1 MTIQIP
7 QGAKTMQLFDM
18 NIDIPE
24 GKTYID
30 IDDNFLQN
38 KYNQF
43 MQNNQQQNNFNSQEE
58 LALDGKPMS
67 MYQAP
72 QVSQNEPQE
81 QGVWSKI
88 NKGLE
93 DFNNLIDPKRMISEG
108 LDYLSPRVTSGEEG
122 VRQKIEDATNQI
134 SGGLLARN
142 FTSLDNEEQKEI
154 FQIAYDEIKKL
165 GYEPFLEINN
175 GDYKYIGVDKNG
187 KEVEFTPSFRNTLAS
202 TKNELAFSVAGGYAG
217 SLAKTAGQTIAKK
230 ALNYFAPSAIG
241 AGSGAVSD
249 LHSQSNNTGIEVSH
263 IDYAK
268 RFGSAAAEDALAGAV
283 VGSAIKGIGK
293 TYKSVGDLIS
303 SVKTGAQAG
312 KDMIDGMAVKGGN
325 LGNRVID
332 KISKTDIPVVGK
344 FTDGGLQNAET
355 IFNNLTKNVE
365 NKKQIDELIAK
376 ENPTY
381 LENGKPTIEILKN
394 IVEQGLNKNNPQF
407 IQDSAKR
414 TSAILKNIS
423 NSLQGVPTTQ
433 RREVLLKAAQAYPE
447 IGSFLDDVLKA
458 DKDASISFLNMIKGQ
473 DEVFKNKTGLNG
485 EFDYKAWQK
494 DNHAYENRINQEYG
508 SAISKL
514 DQLNNGNIVLTS
526 EDLAKLENFKN
537 NNFLEQDV
545 KNNIQSYLDEIK
557 GKEVSAEQIF
567 GLRTA
572 INKQLNTGNKTYNT
586 KQAYGIV
593 KEILDDALIR
603 NASNKV
609 LAKEILDNANKNFA
623 LKENFKESYLGMMKP
638 QETKEGLTD
647 RLVKGLRNINEDKNL
662 ENAFKGMNEQ
672 ERLANETH
680 VMNSLLEKHRIEG
693 VGYDFKS
700 LAKDLEDVNFSSKK
714 IKDAKDVINT
724 YALIY
729 NNNRDLIMT
738 ALASSGKK
746 TNSSIA
752 TTIHGVFDRILISG
766 IFARLHALA
775 PFMKSAKE
783 QALRN
788 QILDAIKL
796 AKTNKEV
803 ISNLKNIKIADQEQ
817 SRIFKDAL
825 DNYIKVDKEQ
835 NKILKD
841 ALIKEGVIKG
851 DNFFM
856 DKADPKDNSLRFI
869 GKNDKEYT
877 INKDVRNEWMKTF
890 NLKNIDDEY
899 IPNIPKEAKIA
910 LKDREIKLTKGSLL
924 KLIEKDRIKYIPHI
938 KETLESPQAIL
949 KDKDDFIFIKN
960 IDNQTYFT
968 SIGKDYETHLTIIS
982 NSPKKQNNIR
992 NKIKNAEVVYYN
1004 NARALPTSR
1013 ASSETNQVSFSD
1025 KHSTQAKHKESLE
1038 KYNRNFYL
1046 KHYKDFIDKS
1056 ENKKIFF
1063 KYNFGDF
1070 LDIKKLEKSLEK
1082 YKESKPQEI
1091 KYKELKRGYI
1101 LDDLLNVDEDVSYA
1115 VVNKDDLKPSLT
1127 RSLSQFRNKHS
1138 NSTISDIRNSFNERE
1153 HFKESSN
1160 FDGIPTIT
1168 KDGLVIAGNHRTTAI
1183 RDLKGENLARY
1194 IKQAKRVYGE
1204 DVFKGFDENKA
1215 MIVRILDKN
1224 DDDTIIRLSKL
1235 SNDGRLSDESEKLQ
1249 ALGAKYKEK
1258 LLKIENSKINTEK
1271 ELMNFLGSRDILESK
1286 RALLDHLMPNINDA
1300 LLSWERRSGGDTEFS
1315 KILNDNALNLLH
1327 LKQALNKNKVFKD
1340 NGNNFFSLFKR
1351 AIESINQS
1359 NVYKN
1364 NNELYDIIK
1373 KYTEPSLNFE
1383 KEFISSNK
1391 DLQADILGFIIK
1403 YNDTLTNP
1411 SEAFG
1416 NKIKKAIEFIY
1427 DNDSFSLFNNI
1438 KLSNYDVLNQML
1450 NINITNSIKYQE
1462 LLNKAIDNLS
1472 DEKNIIKKLNEN
1484 IKNKKSVKQRLDEKI
1499 QDDKKARED
1508 ILKRYDNF
1516 LKENKDNKLD
1526 FLDKMNLNTIEYNL
1540 TRQMIVNAKESTN
1553 KGVKKDI
1560 PSDLRGKIE
1569 KELNIQP
1576 LKEFGENY
1584 TEYYHDGKGAL
1595 QKLLIE
1601 KQGQVAGAFHRKDL
1615 GDIDLV
1621 WGEVT
1626 DKIKHKGY
1634 GLAHIIDKHPELD
1647 LKLISDIVDKGK
1659 LNNQNNIRYRIEY
1672 KNYIIGLSSEY
1683 KKGNK
1688 RTFIITAFERYKG

>member
-1 MTIQIP
+1 
-7 QGAKTMQLFDM
+7 M
-18 NIDIPE
+18 NIREFLLEKPQENNIISFLQDGASQSENQNTSEYLSNLKNEAINDFYKNKDKYAKEYEKYNIKDQNLTNPL
-24 GKTYID
+24 GYIGEYKRD
-30 IDDNFLQN
+30 LYDYNKNPSMNADDLSNYILDKQSKFNASKPIFADDNEVVR
-38 KYNQF
+38 KSNQF
-43 MQNNQQQNNFNSQEE
+43 MRDLGDE
-58 LALDGKPMS
+58 LQKSGRGRLLQDDDGS
-67 MYQAP
+67 YWVQ
-72 QVSQNEPQE
+72 
-81 QGVWSKI
+81 
-88 NKGLE
+88 
-93 DFNNLIDPKRMISEG
+93 D
-108 LDYLSPRVTSGEEG
+108 
-122 VRQKIEDATNQI
+122 
-134 SGGLLARN
+134 
-142 FTSLDNEEQKEI
+142 
-154 FQIAYDEIKKL
+154 
-165 GYEPFLEINN
+165 NN
-175 GDYKYIGVDKNG
+175 GNYSKVQGSTMGDLYRGLRDNGASMALGTAGAIGGTMLGGGVG
-187 KEVEFTPSFRNTLAS
+187 M
-202 TKNELAFSVAGGYAG
+202 VAGGALG
-217 SLAKTAGQTIAKK
+217 ASL
-230 ALNYFAPSAIG
+230 G
-241 AGSGAVSD
+241 AGYDYYGNTKDTNQDMNLKEALMLMGENAGLSLIGDAAFAGVAKGARV
-249 LHSQSNNTGIEVSH
+249 LKNT
-263 IDYAK
+263 YNM
-268 RFGSAAAEDALAGAV
+268 
-283 VGSAIKGIGK
+283 
-293 TYKSVGDLIS
+293 TKS
-303 SVKTGAQAG
+303 GAQAG

-394 IVEQGLNKNNPQF
+394 IIEQGLNKNNPQF

-514 DQLNNGNIVLTS
+514 DELNNGNIVLTS

-714 IKDAKDVINT
+714 IKDTKDVINT

-869 GKNDKEYT
+869 GKNGKEYT

-1683 KKGNK
+1683 KGNK

>member
-67 MYQAP
+67 IYQAP
-72 QVSQNEPQE
+72 SLPQE
-81 QGVWSKI
+81 KQEIGTWDKI
-88 NKGLE
+88 NQGLS
-93 DFNNLIDPKRMISEG
+93 DFNEFINPLNAVKKIPQA
-108 LDYLSPRVTSGEEG
+108 LDYLTPKVTSGEEG
-122 VRQKIEDATNQI
+122 ARQKIEDATNQV

-142 FTSLDNEEQKEI
+142 FTSPSNEEQKQI

-187 KEVEFTPSFRNTLAS
+187 KEVDFTPSFRNTLAS

-241 AGSGAVSD
+241 AGSGAMAD
-249 LHSQSNNTGIEVSH
+249 LHSQSNNIGIEASYM
-263 IDYAK
+263 DYAK

-303 SVKTGAQAG
+303 SAKTGAQAG

-325 LGNRVID
+325 LGNRFID
-332 KISKTDIPVVGK
+332 KISKTDIPMVGK

-514 DQLNNGNIVLTS
+514 DELNNGNIVLTS

-788 QILDAIKL
+788 QILDALRL

-803 ISNLKNIKIADQEQ
+803 ISNLKNIKIADKEQ

-869 GKNDKEYT
+869 GKNGKEYT

-982 NSPKKQNNIR
+982 NSPKKQNNIK
-992 NKIKNAEVVYYN
+992 NKMKNAEVVYYN

-1013 ASSETNQVSFSD
+1013 ASSETKQVSFSNEN
-1025 KHSTQAKHKESLE
+1025 STQTKPKTNLM
-1038 KYNRNFYL
+1038 
-1046 KHYKDFIDKS
+1046 D
-1056 ENKKIFF
+1056 
-1063 KYNFGDF
+1063 
-1070 LDIKKLEKSLEK
+1070 DIK
-1082 YKESKPQEI
+1082 
-1091 KYKELKRGYI
+1091 
-1101 LDDLLNVDEDVSYA
+1101 D
-1115 VVNKDDLKPSLT
+1115 
-1127 RSLSQFRNKHS
+1127 
-1138 NSTISDIRNSFNERE
+1138 
-1153 HFKESSN
+1153 
-1160 FDGIPTIT
+1160 
-1168 KDGLVIAGNHRTTAI
+1168 
-1183 RDLKGENLARY
+1183 
-1194 IKQAKRVYGE
+1194 
-1204 DVFKGFDENKA
+1204 
-1215 MIVRILDKN
+1215 
-1224 DDDTIIRLSKL
+1224 
-1235 SNDGRLSDESEKLQ
+1235 
-1249 ALGAKYKEK
+1249 
-1258 LLKIENSKINTEK
+1258 
-1271 ELMNFLGSRDILESK
+1271 
-1286 RALLDHLMPNINDA
+1286 NI
-1300 LLSWERRSGGDTEFS
+1300 
-1315 KILNDNALNLLH
+1315 
-1327 LKQALNKNKVFKD
+1327 KNKE
-1340 NGNNFFSLFKR
+1340 
-1351 AIESINQS
+1351 IE
-1359 NVYKN
+1359 K
-1364 NNELYDIIK
+1364 
-1373 KYTEPSLNFE
+1373 
-1383 KEFISSNK
+1383 
-1391 DLQADILGFIIK
+1391 
-1403 YNDTLTNP
+1403 
-1411 SEAFG
+1411 
-1416 NKIKKAIEFIY
+1416 
-1427 DNDSFSLFNNI
+1427 
-1438 KLSNYDVLNQML
+1438 
-1450 NINITNSIKYQE
+1450 
-1462 LLNKAIDNLS
+1462 
-1472 DEKNIIKKLNEN
+1472 
-1484 IKNKKSVKQRLDEKI
+1484 KNKKSVKQKLDEKI
-1499 QDDKKARED
+1499 QNDKKARED

-1621 WGEVT
+1621 WGEVI

-1683 KKGNK
+1683 KGNK

>member
-108 LDYLSPRVTSGEEG
+108 LDYLSPKVTSGEEG
-122 VRQKIEDATNQI
+122 ARQKIEDATNQI

-142 FTSLDNEEQKEI
+142 FTSPSNEEQKQI

-187 KEVEFTPSFRNTLAS
+187 KEVDFTPSFRNTLAS

-241 AGSGAVSD
+241 AGSGAMAD
-249 LHSQSNNTGIEVSH
+249 LHSQSNNTGIEASY

-303 SVKTGAQAG
+303 SAKTGARAG

-332 KISKTDIPVVGK
+332 KITQKDIPMIGK

-423 NSLQGVPTTQ
+423 NTLQGVPTTQ
-433 RREVLLKAAQAYPE
+433 RREILLKSAQAYPE
-447 IGSFLDDVLKA
+447 IGSFLDDVLKS

-494 DNHAYENRINQEYG
+494 DNSSYKKRINNEYAQ
-508 SAISKL
+508 AIKSI
-514 DQLNNGNIVLTS
+514 DELNNGSIRLS
-526 EDLAKLENFKN
+526 KEDLAKIEEFKN
-537 NNFLEQDV
+537 NNFLEQDI
-545 KNNIQSYLDEIK
+545 KTNISSFLEDTIDK
-557 GKEVSAEQIF
+557 DLSAEQIF
-567 GLRTA
+567 NLRSA
-572 INKQLNTGNKTYNT
+572 INKQLATGNKTYNT
-586 KQAYGIV
+586 KEAYRLV
-593 KEILDDALIR
+593 KDTLDETMIK
-603 NASNKV
+603 NASDKE
-609 LAKEILDNANKNFA
+609 LAKKILEDANKNYA
-623 LKENFKESYLGMMKP
+623 LKENFNNSYLGKIKD
-638 QETKEGLTD
+638 QETPEALAQRIANGA
-647 RLVKGLRNINEDKNL
+647 RNINEDKDL
-662 ENAFKGMNEQ
+662 KRAFEGMNEA
-672 ERLANETH
+672 ERKANEKH
-680 VMNSLLEKHRIEG
+680 AFNALLAKHRIEDI
-693 VGYDFKS
+693 GYDFKN
-700 LAKDLEDVNFSSKK
+700 LAKDMDNVEFVSKDLKYAKEVVNVYAK
-714 IKDAKDVINT
+714 I
-724 YALIY
+724 YQ
-729 NNNRDLIMT
+729 NNKDLIMT

-752 TTIHGVFDRILISG
+752 TTTQGVFDRILISG
-766 IFARLHALA
+766 VFARLHALV

-788 QILDAIKL
+788 QILDALKL

-803 ISNLKNIKIADQEQ
+803 ISNLKNIKIADKEQ

-825 DNYIKVDKEQ
+825 DNYIKADKEQ

-856 DKADPKDNSLRFI
+856 DKADPSKAKSDYTAKFNVEKWINNVSGILKDEWVVNLKAMAKKHPEMFKNEADVFKVIKEIKDNPTHFFKNYDDEVALIAKPLKDDKVGNIAIKKDS
-869 GKNDKEYT
+869 GKIIH
-877 INKDVRNEWMKTF
+877 INKTKGKDLERLNRRNKAMLTGT
-890 NLKNIDDEY
+890 
-899 IPNIPKEAKIA
+899 PTPAT
-910 LKDREIKLTKGSLL
+910 TKGSTTNVEGDLL
-924 KLIEKDRIKYIPHI
+924 QHSFKNSTQTKPKKNLMEDI
-938 KETLESPQAIL
+938 KE
-949 KDKDDFIFIKN
+949 N
-960 IDNQTYFT
+960 IEA
-968 SIGKDYETHLTIIS
+968 K
-982 NSPKKQNNIR
+982 
-992 NKIKNAEVVYYN
+992 EV
-1004 NARALPTSR
+1004 
-1013 ASSETNQVSFSD
+1013 
-1025 KHSTQAKHKESLE
+1025 E
-1038 KYNRNFYL
+1038 K
-1046 KHYKDFIDKS
+1046 
-1056 ENKKIFF
+1056 
-1063 KYNFGDF
+1063 
-1070 LDIKKLEKSLEK
+1070 
-1082 YKESKPQEI
+1082 
-1091 KYKELKRGYI
+1091 
-1101 LDDLLNVDEDVSYA
+1101 
-1115 VVNKDDLKPSLT
+1115 
-1127 RSLSQFRNKHS
+1127 
-1138 NSTISDIRNSFNERE
+1138 
-1153 HFKESSN
+1153 
-1160 FDGIPTIT
+1160 
-1168 KDGLVIAGNHRTTAI
+1168 
-1183 RDLKGENLARY
+1183 
-1194 IKQAKRVYGE
+1194 
-1204 DVFKGFDENKA
+1204 
-1215 MIVRILDKN
+1215 
-1224 DDDTIIRLSKL
+1224 
-1235 SNDGRLSDESEKLQ
+1235 
-1249 ALGAKYKEK
+1249 
-1258 LLKIENSKINTEK
+1258 
-1271 ELMNFLGSRDILESK
+1271 
-1286 RALLDHLMPNINDA
+1286 
-1300 LLSWERRSGGDTEFS
+1300 
-1315 KILNDNALNLLH
+1315 
-1327 LKQALNKNKVFKD
+1327 
-1340 NGNNFFSLFKR
+1340 
-1351 AIESINQS
+1351 
-1359 NVYKN
+1359 
-1364 NNELYDIIK
+1364 
-1373 KYTEPSLNFE
+1373 
-1383 KEFISSNK
+1383 
-1391 DLQADILGFIIK
+1391 
-1403 YNDTLTNP
+1403 
-1411 SEAFG
+1411 
-1416 NKIKKAIEFIY
+1416 
-1427 DNDSFSLFNNI
+1427 
-1438 KLSNYDVLNQML
+1438 
-1450 NINITNSIKYQE
+1450 
-1462 LLNKAIDNLS
+1462 
-1472 DEKNIIKKLNEN
+1472 
-1484 IKNKKSVKQRLDEKI
+1484 KNKKSVKQRLDEKI
-1499 QDDKKARED
+1499 QNDKKASED
-1508 ILKRYDNF
+1508 ILKRYDDF
-1516 LKENKDNKLD
+1516 LKENKDYNLD
-1526 FLDKMNLNTIEYNL
+1526 FLGNLDVV
-1540 TRQMIVNAKESTN
+1540 TREFILNAKKKTY
-1553 KGVKKDI
+1553 KGKKADI
-1560 PSDLRGKIE
+1560 PDLMRFRIE
-1569 KELNIQP
+1569 KELNIQA
-1576 LKEFGENY
+1576 LKEFGKNY
-1584 TEYYHDGKGAL
+1584 AEYYHDGKGAL

-1621 WGEVT
+1621 WGEVI

-1647 LKLISDIVDKGK
+1647 LKLVSDIIDKGK

-1683 KKGNK
+1683 KGNK

>member
-1 MTIQIP
+1 
-7 QGAKTMQLFDM
+7 M
-18 NIDIPE
+18 NIREFLLEKPQENNIISFLQDGASQSENQNTSEYLSNLKNEVINDFYKNKDKYDKEYEKYNFKDQNLTNPMGNISE
-24 GKTYID
+24 YKRDLYDYNKNPSMNADDLSNYILD
-30 IDDNFLQN
+30 KQSKFNASKPIFADDNEVVR
-38 KYNQF
+38 KSNQF
-43 MQNNQQQNNFNSQEE
+43 MRDLGDE
-58 LALDGKPMS
+58 LQKSGRGRLLQDDDGS
-67 MYQAP
+67 YWVQ
-72 QVSQNEPQE
+72 
-81 QGVWSKI
+81 
-88 NKGLE
+88 
-93 DFNNLIDPKRMISEG
+93 D
-108 LDYLSPRVTSGEEG
+108 
-122 VRQKIEDATNQI
+122 
-134 SGGLLARN
+134 
-142 FTSLDNEEQKEI
+142 
-154 FQIAYDEIKKL
+154 
-165 GYEPFLEINN
+165 NN
-175 GDYKYIGVDKNG
+175 GNYSKVQGSTMGDLYRGLRDNGASMALGTAGAIGGTMLGGGVG
-187 KEVEFTPSFRNTLAS
+187 M
-202 TKNELAFSVAGGYAG
+202 VAGGALG
-217 SLAKTAGQTIAKK
+217 ASL
-230 ALNYFAPSAIG
+230 G
-241 AGSGAVSD
+241 AGYDYYGNTKDTNQDMNLKEALMLMGENAGLSLIGDAAFAGVAKGARA
-249 LHSQSNNTGIEVSH
+249 LKNT
-263 IDYAK
+263 YNMA
-268 RFGSAAAEDALAGAV
+268 
-283 VGSAIKGIGK
+283 
-293 TYKSVGDLIS
+293 
-303 SVKTGAQAG
+303 KTGAQAG

-423 NSLQGVPTTQ
+423 NSLQGMPTTH

-494 DNHAYENRINQEYG
+494 DNHAYENRIKQEYG

-514 DQLNNGNIVLTS
+514 DELNNGKIVLTS

-714 IKDAKDVINT
+714 IKDAKDVINA

-746 TNSSIA
+746 TNSSMA
-752 TTIHGVFDRILISG
+752 TTIQGVFDRILISG

-775 PFMKSAKE
+775 PFVKSAKE

-869 GKNDKEYT
+869 GKNGKEYT

-982 NSPKKQNNIR
+982 NSPKKQNNIK
-992 NKIKNAEVVYYN
+992 NKMKNAEVVYYN

-1013 ASSETNQVSFSD
+1013 ASSETKQVSFSNEN
-1025 KHSTQAKHKESLE
+1025 STQAKP
-1038 KYNRNFYL
+1038 
-1046 KHYKDFIDKS
+1046 
-1056 ENKKIFF
+1056 KK
-1063 KYNFGDF
+1063 NLMD
-1070 LDIKKLEKSLEK
+1070 DIK
-1082 YKESKPQEI
+1082 
-1091 KYKELKRGYI
+1091 
-1101 LDDLLNVDEDVSYA
+1101 
-1115 VVNKDDLKPSLT
+1115 
-1127 RSLSQFRNKHS
+1127 
-1138 NSTISDIRNSFNERE
+1138 
-1153 HFKESSN
+1153 
-1160 FDGIPTIT
+1160 
-1168 KDGLVIAGNHRTTAI
+1168 
-1183 RDLKGENLARY
+1183 EN
-1194 IKQAKRVYGE
+1194 I
-1204 DVFKGFDENKA
+1204 
-1215 MIVRILDKN
+1215 
-1224 DDDTIIRLSKL
+1224 
-1235 SNDGRLSDESEKLQ
+1235 
-1249 ALGAKYKEK
+1249 
-1258 LLKIENSKINTEK
+1258 
-1271 ELMNFLGSRDILESK
+1271 
-1286 RALLDHLMPNINDA
+1286 
-1300 LLSWERRSGGDTEFS
+1300 
-1315 KILNDNALNLLH
+1315 
-1327 LKQALNKNKVFKD
+1327 KNKEV
-1340 NGNNFFSLFKR
+1340 
-1351 AIESINQS
+1351 
-1359 NVYKN
+1359 
-1364 NNELYDIIK
+1364 K
-1373 KYTEPSLNFE
+1373 K
-1383 KEFISSNK
+1383 
-1391 DLQADILGFIIK
+1391 
-1403 YNDTLTNP
+1403 
-1411 SEAFG
+1411 
-1416 NKIKKAIEFIY
+1416 
-1427 DNDSFSLFNNI
+1427 
-1438 KLSNYDVLNQML
+1438 
-1450 NINITNSIKYQE
+1450 
-1462 LLNKAIDNLS
+1462 
-1472 DEKNIIKKLNEN
+1472 
-1484 IKNKKSVKQRLDEKI
+1484 KNKKSVKQRLDEKI
-1499 QDDKKARED
+1499 QNDKKASED

-1516 LKENKDNKLD
+1516 LKENKDYNLD
-1526 FLDKMNLNTIEYNL
+1526 FLDNMNLNTVEYNL
-1540 TRQMIVNAKESTN
+1540 TRQMIINAKESTN

-1560 PSDLRGKIE
+1560 PSALRGKIE
-1569 KELNIQP
+1569 QELNIQP

-1584 TEYYHDGKGAL
+1584 AEYYHDGKGAL

-1683 KKGNK
+1683 KGNK

>member
-43 MQNNQQQNNFNSQEE
+43 IQNNQQQNNFNSQEE

-134 SGGLLARN
+134 SGGLLPRI
-142 FTSLDNEEQKEI
+142 FTSPSNEEQKQI

-187 KEVEFTPSFRNTLAS
+187 KEVDFTPSFRNTLAS

-241 AGSGAVSD
+241 AGSGAMAD
-249 LHSQSNNTGIEVSH
+249 LHSQSNNTGIEASYM
-263 IDYAK
+263 DYAK

-303 SVKTGAQAG
+303 SAKTGARAG

-332 KISKTDIPVVGK
+332 KITQKDIPMIGK

-423 NSLQGVPTTQ
+423 NALQGVPTTQ

-458 DKDASISFLNMIKGQ
+458 DKDASISFLNIIKEQ

-494 DNHAYENRINQEYG
+494 DNSSYKKRINNEYAQ
-508 SAISKL
+508 AIKSI
-514 DQLNNGNIVLTS
+514 DELNNGSIRLS
-526 EDLAKLENFKN
+526 KEGLAKIEEFKN
-537 NNFLEQDV
+537 NNFLEQDI
-545 KNNIQSYLDEIK
+545 KTNISSFLEDAIDK
-557 GKEVSAEQIF
+557 DLSAEQIF
-567 GLRTA
+567 NLRSA
-572 INKQLNTGNKTYNT
+572 INKQLATGNKTYNT
-586 KQAYGIV
+586 KEAYRLV
-593 KEILDDALIR
+593 KDTLDETMIK
-603 NASNKV
+603 NASDKE
-609 LAKEILDNANKNFA
+609 LAKKILEDANKNYA
-623 LKENFKESYLGMMKP
+623 LKENFNNSYLGKIKD
-638 QETKEGLTD
+638 QETPEALAQRIANGA
-647 RLVKGLRNINEDKNL
+647 RNINEDKDL
-662 ENAFKGMNEQ
+662 KRAFEGMNEA
-672 ERLANETH
+672 ERKANEKH
-680 VMNSLLEKHRIEG
+680 AFNALLAKHRIEDI
-693 VGYDFKS
+693 GYDFKN
-700 LAKDLEDVNFSSKK
+700 LAKDMDNVEFVSKDLKYAKEVVNVYAK
-714 IKDAKDVINT
+714 I
-724 YALIY
+724 YQ
-729 NNNRDLIMT
+729 NNKDLIMT

-752 TTIHGVFDRILISG
+752 TTIQGVFDRILISG
-766 IFARLHALA
+766 VFARIHALV

-788 QILDAIKL
+788 QILDALKL

-803 ISNLKNIKIADQEQ
+803 ISNLKNIKIADKEQ

-856 DKADPKDNSLRFI
+856 DKADPSKAKSDLNVKISVSPNVRNLAKLTNDEIIADLEYLANKHKEMFKKPSDVFKLIKEIKENPTFFYKNNRMDIALIAKRLNDNKLGKLGVNKDTGEVRHITKSRNADKENERI
-869 GKNDKEYT
+869 IKRDGKNPL
-877 INKDVRNEWMKTF
+877 V
-890 NLKNIDDEY
+890 
-899 IPNIPKEAKIA
+899 
-910 LKDREIKLTKGSLL
+910 
-924 KLIEKDRIKYIPHI
+924 
-938 KETLESPQAIL
+938 ESPYSTQPVL
-949 KDKDDFIFIKN
+949 SKDAEPTANGANALSK
-960 IDNQTYFT
+960 
-968 SIGKDYETHLTIIS
+968 G
-982 NSPKKQNNIR
+982 NNP
-992 NKIKNAEVVYYN
+992 N
-1004 NARALPTSR
+1004 
-1013 ASSETNQVSFSD
+1013 
-1025 KHSTQAKHKESLE
+1025 STQAKP
-1038 KYNRNFYL
+1038 
-1046 KHYKDFIDKS
+1046 
-1056 ENKKIFF
+1056 KK
-1063 KYNFGDF
+1063 N
-1070 LDIKKLEKSLEK
+1070 LMEDIK
-1082 YKESKPQEI
+1082 
-1091 KYKELKRGYI
+1091 
-1101 LDDLLNVDEDVSYA
+1101 
-1115 VVNKDDLKPSLT
+1115 
-1127 RSLSQFRNKHS
+1127 
-1138 NSTISDIRNSFNERE
+1138 
-1153 HFKESSN
+1153 
-1160 FDGIPTIT
+1160 
-1168 KDGLVIAGNHRTTAI
+1168 
-1183 RDLKGENLARY
+1183 
-1194 IKQAKRVYGE
+1194 
-1204 DVFKGFDENKA
+1204 
-1215 MIVRILDKN
+1215 
-1224 DDDTIIRLSKL
+1224 
-1235 SNDGRLSDESEKLQ
+1235 
-1249 ALGAKYKEK
+1249 
-1258 LLKIENSKINTEK
+1258 
-1271 ELMNFLGSRDILESK
+1271 
-1286 RALLDHLMPNINDA
+1286 
-1300 LLSWERRSGGDTEFS
+1300 
-1315 KILNDNALNLLH
+1315 
-1327 LKQALNKNKVFKD
+1327 
-1340 NGNNFFSLFKR
+1340 
-1351 AIESINQS
+1351 
-1359 NVYKN
+1359 
-1364 NNELYDIIK
+1364 
-1373 KYTEPSLNFE
+1373 
-1383 KEFISSNK
+1383 
-1391 DLQADILGFIIK
+1391 
-1403 YNDTLTNP
+1403 
-1411 SEAFG
+1411 
-1416 NKIKKAIEFIY
+1416 
-1427 DNDSFSLFNNI
+1427 
-1438 KLSNYDVLNQML
+1438 
-1450 NINITNSIKYQE
+1450 
-1462 LLNKAIDNLS
+1462 
-1472 DEKNIIKKLNEN
+1472 EN
-1484 IKNKKSVKQRLDEKI
+1484 IEAKEVEKKNKKSVKQRLDKKI
-1499 QDDKKARED
+1499 QNDKKASED

-1516 LKENKDNKLD
+1516 LKENKDYNLD
-1526 FLDKMNLNTIEYNL
+1526 FLDNMNLNTVEYNL
-1540 TRQMIVNAKESTN
+1540 TRQMIINAKESTN

-1560 PSDLRGKIE
+1560 PSALRGKIE
-1569 KELNIQP
+1569 QELNIQP

-1584 TEYYHDGKGAL
+1584 AEYYHDGKGAL

-1621 WGEVT
+1621 WG
-1626 DKIKHKGY
+1626 DG
-1634 GLAHIIDKHPELD
+1634 
-1647 LKLISDIVDKGK
+1647 
-1659 LNNQNNIRYRIEY
+1659 NF
-1672 KNYIIGLSSEY
+1672 GLSHIVNRREEDFIKQGLNKIEAKNKALNFIKEIENIINNGNV
-1683 KKGNK
+1683 KKGNNRAFIEVK
-1688 RTFIITAFERYKG
+1688 NSRVMVALDYKGKDKKWIITAYNFY

>member
-108 LDYLSPRVTSGEEG
+108 LDYLSPKVTSDEEG
-122 VRQKIEDATNQI
+122 ARQKIEDATNQI

-142 FTSLDNEEQKEI
+142 FTSLDNEEQKQI

-187 KEVEFTPSFRNTLAS
+187 KEVDFTPSFRNTLAS

-217 SLAKTAGQTIAKK
+217 SLAKTAGQTIGKK

-249 LHSQSNNTGIEVSH
+249 LHSQSNNTGIEASYM
-263 IDYAK
+263 DYAK

-303 SVKTGAQAG
+303 SAKTGARAG

-325 LGNRVID
+325 LGNRFID

-423 NSLQGVPTTQ
+423 NTLQGVPTTQ
-433 RREVLLKAAQAYPE
+433 RREILLKSAQAYPE

-458 DKDASISFLNMIKGQ
+458 DKDASISFLNIIKEQ

-494 DNHAYENRINQEYG
+494 DNHAYENRIKQEYG

-514 DQLNNGNIVLTS
+514 DELNNGKIVLTS

-557 GKEVSAEQIF
+557 GKEVSVEQIF

-603 NASNKV
+603 NASDKV

-623 LKENFKESYLGMMKP
+623 LKENFKESYLGIMKS

-680 VMNSLLEKHRIEG
+680 AMNSLLEKHRIEG

-714 IKDAKDVINT
+714 IKDAKDVINA

-746 TNSSIA
+746 TNSSMA
-752 TTIHGVFDRILISG
+752 TTIQGVFDRILISG

-775 PFMKSAKE
+775 PFLKSAKE

-856 DKADPKDNSLRFI
+856 DKADPSKAKSDLNVKISVSP
-869 GKNDKEYT
+869 N
-877 INKDVRNEWMKTF
+877 VRN
-890 NLKNIDDEY
+890 L
-899 IPNIPKEAKIA
+899 A
-910 LKDREIKLTKGSLL
+910 KLTNDE
-924 KLIEKDRIKYIPHI
+924 IIAD
-938 KETLESPQAIL
+938 LEYLA
-949 KDKDDFIFIKN
+949 N
-960 IDNQTYFT
+960 
-968 SIGKDYETHLTIIS
+968 
-982 NSPKKQNNIR
+982 
-992 NKIKNAEVVYYN
+992 
-1004 NARALPTSR
+1004 
-1013 ASSETNQVSFSD
+1013 
-1025 KHSTQAKHKESLE
+1025 KHKEM
-1038 KYNRNFYL
+1038 F
-1046 KHYKDFIDKS
+1046 
-1056 ENKKIFF
+1056 KKPSDVF
-1063 KYNFGDF
+1063 K
-1070 LDIKKLEKSLEK
+1070 LIK
-1082 YKESKPQEI
+1082 EI
-1091 KYKELKRGYI
+1091 KENPTFFYKNNRMDIALIAKR
-1101 LDDLLNVDEDVSYA
+1101 LNDNKLGKLG
-1115 VVNKDDLKPSLT
+1115 VNKDTGEVRHITKSRNADKENERIIKRDGKNPLVESPYST
-1127 RSLSQFRNKHS
+1127 QPVLSKDAEPTANGANALSKGNNP
-1138 NSTISDIRNSFNERE
+1138 NSTQTKPKTNLMDDI
-1153 HFKESSN
+1153 KE
-1160 FDGIPTIT
+1160 
-1168 KDGLVIAGNHRTTAI
+1168 
-1183 RDLKGENLARY
+1183 
-1194 IKQAKRVYGE
+1194 
-1204 DVFKGFDENKA
+1204 
-1215 MIVRILDKN
+1215 
-1224 DDDTIIRLSKL
+1224 
-1235 SNDGRLSDESEKLQ
+1235 
-1249 ALGAKYKEK
+1249 
-1258 LLKIENSKINTEK
+1258 
-1271 ELMNFLGSRDILESK
+1271 
-1286 RALLDHLMPNINDA
+1286 
-1300 LLSWERRSGGDTEFS
+1300 
-1315 KILNDNALNLLH
+1315 
-1327 LKQALNKNKVFKD
+1327 
-1340 NGNNFFSLFKR
+1340 
-1351 AIESINQS
+1351 
-1359 NVYKN
+1359 
-1364 NNELYDIIK
+1364 
-1373 KYTEPSLNFE
+1373 
-1383 KEFISSNK
+1383 
-1391 DLQADILGFIIK
+1391 
-1403 YNDTLTNP
+1403 
-1411 SEAFG
+1411 
-1416 NKIKKAIEFIY
+1416 
-1427 DNDSFSLFNNI
+1427 NI
-1438 KLSNYDVLNQML
+1438 KAKEV
-1450 NINITNSIKYQE
+1450 
-1462 LLNKAIDNLS
+1462 
-1472 DEKNIIKKLNEN
+1472 KK
-1484 IKNKKSVKQRLDEKI
+1484 KNKKSVKQRLDEKI
-1499 QDDKKARED
+1499 QNDKKARED

-1540 TRQMIVNAKESTN
+1540 TRQMIVNAKESTS

-1683 KKGNK
+1683 KGNK

>member
-122 VRQKIEDATNQI
+122 ARQKIEDATNQV
-134 SGGLLARN
+134 SGGLLPRI
-142 FTSLDNEEQKEI
+142 FTSPSNEEQKQI

-187 KEVEFTPSFRNTLAS
+187 KEVDFTPSFRNTLAS

-332 KISKTDIPVVGK
+332 KITQKDIPMIGK

-423 NSLQGVPTTQ
+423 NALQGVPTTQ
-433 RREVLLKAAQAYPE
+433 RREILLKSAQAYPE

-458 DKDASISFLNMIKGQ
+458 DKDASISFLNIIKEQ

-494 DNHAYENRINQEYG
+494 DNSSYKKRINNEYAQ
-508 SAISKL
+508 AIKSI
-514 DQLNNGNIVLTS
+514 DELNNGSIRLS
-526 EDLAKLENFKN
+526 KEDLAKIEEFKN
-537 NNFLEQDV
+537 NNFLEQDI
-545 KNNIQSYLDEIK
+545 KTNISSFLEDTIDK
-557 GKEVSAEQIF
+557 DLSAEQIF
-567 GLRTA
+567 NLRSA
-572 INKQLNTGNKTYNT
+572 INKQLATGNKTYNT
-586 KQAYGIV
+586 KEAYRLV
-593 KEILDDALIR
+593 KDTLDETMIK
-603 NASNKV
+603 NASDKE
-609 LAKEILDNANKNFA
+609 LAKKILEDANKNYA
-623 LKENFKESYLGMMKP
+623 LKENFNNSYLGKIKD
-638 QETKEGLTD
+638 QETPEALAQRIANGA
-647 RLVKGLRNINEDKNL
+647 RNINEDKDL
-662 ENAFKGMNEQ
+662 KRAFEGMNEA
-672 ERLANETH
+672 ERKANEKH
-680 VMNSLLEKHRIEG
+680 AFNALLAKHRIEDI
-693 VGYDFKS
+693 GYDFKN
-700 LAKDLEDVNFSSKK
+700 LAKDMDNVEFISKDLKYAKEVVNVYAK
-714 IKDAKDVINT
+714 I
-724 YALIY
+724 YQ
-729 NNNRDLIMT
+729 NNKDLIMT

-752 TTIHGVFDRILISG
+752 TTISGVFDRILISG
-766 IFARLHALA
+766 VFARIHALV

-788 QILDAIKL
+788 QILDALKL

-803 ISNLKNIKIADQEQ
+803 ISNLKNIKIADKEQ

-856 DKADPKDNSLRFI
+856 DKADPSKAKSDLNVKISVSPNVRNLAKLTNDEIIADLEYLANKHKEMFKKPSDVFKLIKEIKENPTFFYKNNRMDIALIAKRLNDNKLGKLGVNKDTGEVRHVTKVKEKDLTRLEKVSKKNTKENVGIIQTFIQPGSKNDNSLN
-869 GKNDKEYT
+869 G
-877 INKDVRNEWMKTF
+877 
-890 NLKNIDDEY
+890 L
-899 IPNIPKEAKIA
+899 PNNP
-910 LKDREIKLTKGSLL
+910 
-924 KLIEKDRIKYIPHI
+924 
-938 KETLESPQAIL
+938 
-949 KDKDDFIFIKN
+949 N
-960 IDNQTYFT
+960 
-968 SIGKDYETHLTIIS
+968 
-982 NSPKKQNNIR
+982 
-992 NKIKNAEVVYYN
+992 
-1004 NARALPTSR
+1004 
-1013 ASSETNQVSFSD
+1013 
-1025 KHSTQAKHKESLE
+1025 STQTKPKTNLM
-1038 KYNRNFYL
+1038 
-1046 KHYKDFIDKS
+1046 D
-1056 ENKKIFF
+1056 
-1063 KYNFGDF
+1063 
-1070 LDIKKLEKSLEK
+1070 DIKK
-1082 YKESKPQEI
+1082 
-1091 KYKELKRGYI
+1091 
-1101 LDDLLNVDEDVSYA
+1101 
-1115 VVNKDDLKPSLT
+1115 
-1127 RSLSQFRNKHS
+1127 
-1138 NSTISDIRNSFNERE
+1138 
-1153 HFKESSN
+1153 
-1160 FDGIPTIT
+1160 
-1168 KDGLVIAGNHRTTAI
+1168 
-1183 RDLKGENLARY
+1183 
-1194 IKQAKRVYGE
+1194 
-1204 DVFKGFDENKA
+1204 
-1215 MIVRILDKN
+1215 
-1224 DDDTIIRLSKL
+1224 
-1235 SNDGRLSDESEKLQ
+1235 
-1249 ALGAKYKEK
+1249 
-1258 LLKIENSKINTEK
+1258 
-1271 ELMNFLGSRDILESK
+1271 
-1286 RALLDHLMPNINDA
+1286 
-1300 LLSWERRSGGDTEFS
+1300 
-1315 KILNDNALNLLH
+1315 
-1327 LKQALNKNKVFKD
+1327 
-1340 NGNNFFSLFKR
+1340 
-1351 AIESINQS
+1351 
-1359 NVYKN
+1359 
-1364 NNELYDIIK
+1364 
-1373 KYTEPSLNFE
+1373 
-1383 KEFISSNK
+1383 
-1391 DLQADILGFIIK
+1391 
-1403 YNDTLTNP
+1403 
-1411 SEAFG
+1411 
-1416 NKIKKAIEFIY
+1416 
-1427 DNDSFSLFNNI
+1427 NI
-1438 KLSNYDVLNQML
+1438 KAKEV
-1450 NINITNSIKYQE
+1450 
-1462 LLNKAIDNLS
+1462 
-1472 DEKNIIKKLNEN
+1472 KK
-1484 IKNKKSVKQRLDEKI
+1484 KNKKSVKQRLDKKI
-1499 QDDKKARED
+1499 QNDKKASED

-1516 LKENKDNKLD
+1516 LKENKDYNFD
-1526 FLDKMNLNTIEYNL
+1526 FLDNMNLNTVEYNL
-1540 TRQMIVNAKESTN
+1540 TRQMIINAKESTN

-1560 PSDLRGKIE
+1560 PSALRGKIE
-1569 KELNIQP
+1569 QELNIQP

-1584 TEYYHDGKGAL
+1584 AEYYHDGKGAL

-1601 KQGQVAGAFHRKDL
+1601 KQGQVSGAFHRKDL

-1683 KKGNK
+1683 KGNK

>member
-1 MTIQIP
+1 
-7 QGAKTMQLFDM
+7 M
-18 NIDIPE
+18 NIREFLLEKPQENNIISFLQDGASQSENQNTSEYLSNLKNEVINDFYKNKDKYAKEYEKYNFKDQNLTNPMGNISE
-24 GKTYID
+24 YKRDLYDYNKNPSMNADDLSNYILD
-30 IDDNFLQN
+30 KQSKFNASKPIFADDNEVAR
-38 KYNQF
+38 KSNQF
-43 MQNNQQQNNFNSQEE
+43 MRDLGDE
-58 LALDGKPMS
+58 LQKSGRGRLLQDDDGS
-67 MYQAP
+67 YWVQ
-72 QVSQNEPQE
+72 
-81 QGVWSKI
+81 
-88 NKGLE
+88 
-93 DFNNLIDPKRMISEG
+93 D
-108 LDYLSPRVTSGEEG
+108 
-122 VRQKIEDATNQI
+122 
-134 SGGLLARN
+134 
-142 FTSLDNEEQKEI
+142 
-154 FQIAYDEIKKL
+154 
-165 GYEPFLEINN
+165 NN
-175 GDYKYIGVDKNG
+175 GNYSKVQGSTMGDLYRGLRDNGASMALGTAGAIGGTMLGGGVG
-187 KEVEFTPSFRNTLAS
+187 M
-202 TKNELAFSVAGGYAG
+202 VAGGALG
-217 SLAKTAGQTIAKK
+217 ASL
-230 ALNYFAPSAIG
+230 G
-241 AGSGAVSD
+241 AGYDYYGNTKDTNQDMNLKEAIMLMGENAGLSLIGDAAFAGVAKGARA
-249 LHSQSNNTGIEVSH
+249 LKNT
-263 IDYAK
+263 YNMA
-268 RFGSAAAEDALAGAV
+268 
-283 VGSAIKGIGK
+283 
-293 TYKSVGDLIS
+293 
-303 SVKTGAQAG
+303 KTGAQAG

-982 NSPKKQNNIR
+982 NSPKKQNNIK
-992 NKIKNAEVVYYN
+992 NKMKNAEVVYYN

-1013 ASSETNQVSFSD
+1013 ASSETKQVSFSNEN
-1025 KHSTQAKHKESLE
+1025 STQAKP
-1038 KYNRNFYL
+1038 
-1046 KHYKDFIDKS
+1046 
-1056 ENKKIFF
+1056 KK
-1063 KYNFGDF
+1063 NLMD
-1070 LDIKKLEKSLEK
+1070 DIK
-1082 YKESKPQEI
+1082 
-1091 KYKELKRGYI
+1091 
-1101 LDDLLNVDEDVSYA
+1101 
-1115 VVNKDDLKPSLT
+1115 
-1127 RSLSQFRNKHS
+1127 
-1138 NSTISDIRNSFNERE
+1138 
-1153 HFKESSN
+1153 
-1160 FDGIPTIT
+1160 
-1168 KDGLVIAGNHRTTAI
+1168 
-1183 RDLKGENLARY
+1183 EN
-1194 IKQAKRVYGE
+1194 I
-1204 DVFKGFDENKA
+1204 
-1215 MIVRILDKN
+1215 
-1224 DDDTIIRLSKL
+1224 
-1235 SNDGRLSDESEKLQ
+1235 
-1249 ALGAKYKEK
+1249 
-1258 LLKIENSKINTEK
+1258 
-1271 ELMNFLGSRDILESK
+1271 
-1286 RALLDHLMPNINDA
+1286 
-1300 LLSWERRSGGDTEFS
+1300 
-1315 KILNDNALNLLH
+1315 
-1327 LKQALNKNKVFKD
+1327 KNKEV
-1340 NGNNFFSLFKR
+1340 
-1351 AIESINQS
+1351 
-1359 NVYKN
+1359 
-1364 NNELYDIIK
+1364 K
-1373 KYTEPSLNFE
+1373 K
-1383 KEFISSNK
+1383 
-1391 DLQADILGFIIK
+1391 
-1403 YNDTLTNP
+1403 
-1411 SEAFG
+1411 
-1416 NKIKKAIEFIY
+1416 
-1427 DNDSFSLFNNI
+1427 
-1438 KLSNYDVLNQML
+1438 
-1450 NINITNSIKYQE
+1450 
-1462 LLNKAIDNLS
+1462 
-1472 DEKNIIKKLNEN
+1472 
-1484 IKNKKSVKQRLDEKI
+1484 KNKKSVKQRLDEKI

-1683 KKGNK
+1683 KGNK

>member
-1 MTIQIP
+1 
-7 QGAKTMQLFDM
+7 M
-18 NIDIPE
+18 NIREFLLEKPQENNIISFLQDGASQSENQNTSEYLSNLKNEVINDFYKNKDKYDKEYEKYNFKDQNLTNPMGNISE
-24 GKTYID
+24 YKRDLYDYNKNPSMNADDLSNYILD
-30 IDDNFLQN
+30 KQSKFNASKPIFADDNEVVR
-38 KYNQF
+38 KSNQF
-43 MQNNQQQNNFNSQEE
+43 MRDLGDELQKSGRGRLLQDDDGSYWVQDNNGNYSKVQGSTMGDLYRGLRDNGASM
-58 LALDGKPMS
+58 ALGT
-67 MYQAP
+67 A
-72 QVSQNEPQE
+72 
-81 QGVWSKI
+81 G
-88 NKGLE
+88 
-93 DFNNLIDPKRMISEG
+93 
-108 LDYLSPRVTSGEEG
+108 
-122 VRQKIEDATNQI
+122 AI
-134 SGGLLARN
+134 SG
-142 FTSLDNEEQKEI
+142 TM
-154 FQIAYDEIKKL
+154 L
-165 GYEPFLEINN
+165 G
-175 GDYKYIGVDKNG
+175 GGVG
-187 KEVEFTPSFRNTLAS
+187 M
-202 TKNELAFSVAGGYAG
+202 VAGGALG
-217 SLAKTAGQTIAKK
+217 ASL
-230 ALNYFAPSAIG
+230 G
-241 AGSGAVSD
+241 AGYDYYGNTKDTNQDMNLKEALMLMGENAGLSLIGDAAFAGVAKGARA
-249 LHSQSNNTGIEVSH
+249 LKNT
-263 IDYAK
+263 YNMAK
-268 RFGSAAAEDALAGAV
+268 
-283 VGSAIKGIGK
+283 I
-293 TYKSVGDLIS
+293 
-303 SVKTGAQAG
+303 GAQAG

-332 KISKTDIPVVGK
+332 KITQKDIPMIGK

-423 NSLQGVPTTQ
+423 NSLQGMPTTQ

-514 DQLNNGNIVLTS
+514 DELNNGNIVLTS

-603 NASNKV
+603 NASDKV

-638 QETKEGLTD
+638 QETKEGLTN

-746 TNSSIA
+746 TNSSMA
-752 TTIHGVFDRILISG
+752 TTIQGVFDRILISG

-775 PFMKSAKE
+775 PFVKSAKE

-856 DKADPKDNSLRFI
+856 DKADPSKAKSDLNVKISVSPNVRNLAKLTNDEIIADLEYLANKHKEMFKKPSDVFKLIKEIKVNPTFFYKNNRIDIALIAKRLNDNKLGKLGVNKNTGEVRHITKVKEKDLARLEKVSKKNTKENVGIIQTFIQPGSKNENSLN
-869 GKNDKEYT
+869 G
-877 INKDVRNEWMKTF
+877 
-890 NLKNIDDEY
+890 L
-899 IPNIPKEAKIA
+899 PN
-910 LKDREIKLTKGSLL
+910 
-924 KLIEKDRIKYIPHI
+924 
-938 KETLESPQAIL
+938 
-949 KDKDDFIFIKN
+949 
-960 IDNQTYFT
+960 
-968 SIGKDYETHLTIIS
+968 IS
-982 NSPKKQNNIR
+982 NSTQTKPK
-992 NKIKNAEVVYYN
+992 
-1004 NARALPTSR
+1004 
-1013 ASSETNQVSFSD
+1013 TNLMD
-1025 KHSTQAKHKESLE
+1025 
-1038 KYNRNFYL
+1038 
-1046 KHYKDFIDKS
+1046 
-1056 ENKKIFF
+1056 
-1063 KYNFGDF
+1063 
-1070 LDIKKLEKSLEK
+1070 DIKK
-1082 YKESKPQEI
+1082 
-1091 KYKELKRGYI
+1091 
-1101 LDDLLNVDEDVSYA
+1101 
-1115 VVNKDDLKPSLT
+1115 
-1127 RSLSQFRNKHS
+1127 
-1138 NSTISDIRNSFNERE
+1138 
-1153 HFKESSN
+1153 
-1160 FDGIPTIT
+1160 
-1168 KDGLVIAGNHRTTAI
+1168 
-1183 RDLKGENLARY
+1183 
-1194 IKQAKRVYGE
+1194 
-1204 DVFKGFDENKA
+1204 
-1215 MIVRILDKN
+1215 
-1224 DDDTIIRLSKL
+1224 
-1235 SNDGRLSDESEKLQ
+1235 
-1249 ALGAKYKEK
+1249 
-1258 LLKIENSKINTEK
+1258 
-1271 ELMNFLGSRDILESK
+1271 
-1286 RALLDHLMPNINDA
+1286 
-1300 LLSWERRSGGDTEFS
+1300 
-1315 KILNDNALNLLH
+1315 
-1327 LKQALNKNKVFKD
+1327 
-1340 NGNNFFSLFKR
+1340 
-1351 AIESINQS
+1351 
-1359 NVYKN
+1359 
-1364 NNELYDIIK
+1364 
-1373 KYTEPSLNFE
+1373 
-1383 KEFISSNK
+1383 
-1391 DLQADILGFIIK
+1391 
-1403 YNDTLTNP
+1403 
-1411 SEAFG
+1411 
-1416 NKIKKAIEFIY
+1416 
-1427 DNDSFSLFNNI
+1427 NI
-1438 KLSNYDVLNQML
+1438 KAKEV
-1450 NINITNSIKYQE
+1450 
-1462 LLNKAIDNLS
+1462 
-1472 DEKNIIKKLNEN
+1472 KK
-1484 IKNKKSVKQRLDEKI
+1484 KNKKSVKQSLDEKI
-1499 QDDKKARED
+1499 QNDKKASED

-1516 LKENKDNKLD
+1516 LKENKDYNFD
-1526 FLDKMNLNTIEYNL
+1526 FLDNMNLNTVEYNL
-1540 TRQMIVNAKESTN
+1540 TRQMIINAKESTN

-1560 PSDLRGKIE
+1560 PSALRGKIE

-1584 TEYYHDGKGAL
+1584 AEYYHDGKGAL

-1683 KKGNK
+1683 KGNK

>member
-108 LDYLSPRVTSGEEG
+108 FDYLSPRVTSGEEG
-122 VRQKIEDATNQI
+122 ARQKIEDATNQV
-134 SGGLLARN
+134 SGGLLPRI
-142 FTSLDNEEQKEI
+142 FTSPSNEEQKQI

-187 KEVEFTPSFRNTLAS
+187 KEVDFTPSFRNTLAS

-217 SLAKTAGQTIAKK
+217 SLAKTAGQTIGKK

-241 AGSGAVSD
+241 AGSGAMAD
-249 LHSQSNNTGIEVSH
+249 LHSQSNNTGIEASYM
-263 IDYAK
+263 DYAK

-332 KISKTDIPVVGK
+332 KITQKDIPMIGK

-414 TSAILKNIS
+414 TSSILKNIS
-423 NSLQGVPTTQ
+423 NALQGVPTTQ
-433 RREVLLKAAQAYPE
+433 RREILLKSAQAYPE

-458 DKDASISFLNMIKGQ
+458 DKDASISFLNIIKEQ

-494 DNHAYENRINQEYG
+494 DNSSYKKRINNEYAQ
-508 SAISKL
+508 AIKSI
-514 DQLNNGNIVLTS
+514 DELNNGSIRLS
-526 EDLAKLENFKN
+526 KEDLAKIEEFKN
-537 NNFLEQDV
+537 NNFLEQDI
-545 KNNIQSYLDEIK
+545 KTNISSFLEDAIDK
-557 GKEVSAEQIF
+557 DLSAEQIF
-567 GLRTA
+567 NLRSA
-572 INKQLNTGNKTYNT
+572 INKQLATGNKTYNT
-586 KQAYGIV
+586 KEAYRLV
-593 KEILDDALIR
+593 KDTLDETMIK
-603 NASNKV
+603 NASDKE
-609 LAKEILDNANKNFA
+609 LAKKILEDANKNYA
-623 LKENFKESYLGMMKP
+623 LKENFNNSYLGKIKD
-638 QETKEGLTD
+638 QETPEALAQRIANGA
-647 RLVKGLRNINEDKNL
+647 RNINEDKDL
-662 ENAFKGMNEQ
+662 KRAFEGMNEA
-672 ERLANETH
+672 ERKANEKH
-680 VMNSLLEKHRIEG
+680 AFNALLAKHRIEDI
-693 VGYDFKS
+693 GYDFKN
-700 LAKDLEDVNFSSKK
+700 LAKDMDNVEFVSKDLKYAKEVVNVYAK
-714 IKDAKDVINT
+714 I
-724 YALIY
+724 YQ
-729 NNNRDLIMT
+729 NNKDLIMT

-752 TTIHGVFDRILISG
+752 TTISGVFDRILISG
-766 IFARLHALA
+766 VFARIHALV

-788 QILDAIKL
+788 QILDALKL

-803 ISNLKNIKIADQEQ
+803 ISNLKNIKIADKEQ

-856 DKADPKDNSLRFI
+856 DKADPSKAKSDYTAKFNVEKWINNVSGILKDEWVVNLKAMAKKHPEMFKNEADVFKVIKEIKDNPTHFFKNYDDEVALIAKPLKDDKVGNIAIKKDS
-869 GKNDKEYT
+869 GKIIH
-877 INKDVRNEWMKTF
+877 INKTKGKDLERLNRRNKAMLTGT
-890 NLKNIDDEY
+890 
-899 IPNIPKEAKIA
+899 PTPAT
-910 LKDREIKLTKGSLL
+910 TKGSTTNVEGDLL
-924 KLIEKDRIKYIPHI
+924 QH
-938 KETLESPQAIL
+938 S
-949 KDKDDFIFIKN
+949 FKN
-960 IDNQTYFT
+960 
-968 SIGKDYETHLTIIS
+968 
-982 NSPKKQNNIR
+982 
-992 NKIKNAEVVYYN
+992 
-1004 NARALPTSR
+1004 
-1013 ASSETNQVSFSD
+1013 
-1025 KHSTQAKHKESLE
+1025 STQAKP
-1038 KYNRNFYL
+1038 
-1046 KHYKDFIDKS
+1046 
-1056 ENKKIFF
+1056 KK
-1063 KYNFGDF
+1063 NLMD
-1070 LDIKKLEKSLEK
+1070 DIK
-1082 YKESKPQEI
+1082 
-1091 KYKELKRGYI
+1091 
-1101 LDDLLNVDEDVSYA
+1101 D
-1115 VVNKDDLKPSLT
+1115 
-1127 RSLSQFRNKHS
+1127 
-1138 NSTISDIRNSFNERE
+1138 
-1153 HFKESSN
+1153 
-1160 FDGIPTIT
+1160 
-1168 KDGLVIAGNHRTTAI
+1168 
-1183 RDLKGENLARY
+1183 
-1194 IKQAKRVYGE
+1194 
-1204 DVFKGFDENKA
+1204 
-1215 MIVRILDKN
+1215 
-1224 DDDTIIRLSKL
+1224 
-1235 SNDGRLSDESEKLQ
+1235 
-1249 ALGAKYKEK
+1249 
-1258 LLKIENSKINTEK
+1258 
-1271 ELMNFLGSRDILESK
+1271 
-1286 RALLDHLMPNINDA
+1286 NI
-1300 LLSWERRSGGDTEFS
+1300 
-1315 KILNDNALNLLH
+1315 
-1327 LKQALNKNKVFKD
+1327 KNKE
-1340 NGNNFFSLFKR
+1340 
-1351 AIESINQS
+1351 IE
-1359 NVYKN
+1359 K
-1364 NNELYDIIK
+1364 
-1373 KYTEPSLNFE
+1373 
-1383 KEFISSNK
+1383 
-1391 DLQADILGFIIK
+1391 
-1403 YNDTLTNP
+1403 
-1411 SEAFG
+1411 
-1416 NKIKKAIEFIY
+1416 
-1427 DNDSFSLFNNI
+1427 
-1438 KLSNYDVLNQML
+1438 
-1450 NINITNSIKYQE
+1450 
-1462 LLNKAIDNLS
+1462 
-1472 DEKNIIKKLNEN
+1472 
-1484 IKNKKSVKQRLDEKI
+1484 KNKKSVKQRLDEKI
-1499 QDDKKARED
+1499 QNDKKASED

-1516 LKENKDNKLD
+1516 LKENKDYNFD
-1526 FLDKMNLNTIEYNL
+1526 FLDNMNLNTVEYNL
-1540 TRQMIVNAKESTN
+1540 TRQMIINAKESTN

-1560 PSDLRGKIE
+1560 PSALRGKIE

-1584 TEYYHDGKGAL
+1584 AEYYHDGKGAL

-1683 KKGNK
+1683 KGNK